1 MKLRTREGLRCAAF
15 IACLALAG
23 CGLSDDLVQLAQN
36 TDRQITQREREIQSS
51 RQELEAF
58 QASES
63 SAGYRVAIEREEW
76 LTRLTSAQAVV
87 NQARSI
93 YDQRVK
99 PVIEANDR
107 SRAGDANQALMDI
120 PKLLGSVRDSV
131 GFWRERRKELDQAKE
146 NADTLLGTART
157 EVQSIDA
164 QLAALQSRVSAARR
178 DFPDQ
183 TETID
188 QLANPL
194 VAQAASASASLER
207 LQAQIRMHQSEGV
220 ADYGILAEASSNIAE
235 TQTRVVQGVAA
246 AEAKLAEL
254 SHSYAKTLI
263 DMKADYGLIIR
274 RQSWDNAAEYPYLR
288 DYDYPPRKVDGPA
301 FEYFDE
307 IPTSLA
313 TYKRGWFGNEL
324 STFPGVDRQRWD
336 ALNINPEERWPHSDD
351 DEAEFWLEGA
361 TAEYFHKYHVVEN
374 GETNE
379 TDWVPVDE
387 AFFFANLDNLGMDV
401 EAKPYGVFEENKLT
415 HAAPPGMA
423 YVGNPRYG
431 HWERQGGGM
440 VWTWIAPYLFYR
452 ALFGNPWSYTRD
464 EWNTW
469 HGGYYGSRPYYGAGS
484 TPSYGTRSSRT
495 QTSPTLAG
503 SNFGRSG
510 GFSRPAGSVR
520 GAGPASRGGGFGGSG
535 K

>member
-1 MKLRTREGLRCAAF
+1 MKLSVRESLRRAAS
-15 IACLALAG
+15 IALLALAG
-23 CGLSDDLVQLAQN
+23 CGLSEDLVQLAQN
-36 TDRQITQREREIQSS
+36 TERQITQREREIESS

-63 SAGYRVAIEREEW
+63 SVGYRGAIEREEW
-76 LTRLTSAQAVV
+76 LTRLTNAQAVV
-87 NQARSI
+87 SQARSI

-99 PVIEANDR
+99 PVVEDNDA
-107 SRAGDANQALMDI
+107 SRADDVSQALMEI
-120 PKLLGSVRDSV
+120 PKLLDSVRDST
-131 GFWRERRKELDQAKE
+131 GFWRERRRALDHAKE
-146 NADTLLGTART
+146 NADSLLSGART
-157 EVQSIDA
+157 QLQSIDE
-164 QLAALQSRVSAARR
+164 QLSGFGSRVVAARR
-178 DFPDQ
+178 EFPDQ
-183 TETID
+183 AETID
-188 QLANPL
+188 QLSDPL
-194 VAQAASASASLER
+194 EEQAAFANRSLER
-207 LQAQIRMHQSEGV
+207 LQEQNRMRESGSV
-220 ADYGILAEASSNIAE
+220 PDYGILAEESTSVEE
-235 TQTRVVQGVAA
+235 TQTRIVQGVAA

-288 DYDYPPRKVDGPA
+288 DYDYPPRKVDGPT

-324 STFPGVDRQRWD
+324 NTFPGVDRQRWD
-336 ALNINPEERWPHSDD
+336 TLNIKPEERWPHSDD
-351 DEAEFWLEGA
+351 DEAEFWLQGA

-374 GETNE
+374 GETSE

-431 HWERQGGGM
+431 RWESQNGGM
-440 VWTWIAPYLFYR
+440 VWAWIAPYLFYR
-452 ALFGNPWSYTRD
+452 TLFGNPWSYSRD
-464 EWNTW
+464 EWNAW
-469 HGGYYGSRPYYGAGS
+469 HGGYHGSRPYYGSGS
-484 TPSYGTRSSRT
+484 TPSYGTRSGRT